1 MASSGNTSSSNASSS
16 TGSPL
21 GSPRSSPSHS
31 EVFQL
36 FAHQLSY
43 FEFMRQG
50 VYISAFPTTVT
61 TYTGESLEGPV
72 FPAFQEASDADADTQ
87 LRSFIDCL
95 RRKDFGITDVF
106 WFLPARMTEGTVSA
120 ADIIAWM
127 RSLYIGSYVLEKG
140 LGVIVIKS
148 HSDPAFEKKAYA
160 HDESLP
166 QEALDTPAM
175 FIGADGK
182 IMTVIGK
189 KAKAPTVKVQ
199 FQRGPIS
206 LLKVGL
212 HGDIIV
218 GEHIEP
224 AEKPGLFAALAEFKA
239 SSKPFIELNEKAAG
253 AAMRALAEEA
263 GLLIQG
269 SARYFMIGED
279 AHDGRDL
286 RYWKCG
292 SLYGYPRKS
301 RSVMIVVVLQCEM
314 PVDMPDPLDRVE
326 CDKARILPF
335 DFVLQEFHKD
345 GKLKPAFDAH
355 VRQLQA
361 VANVLPEIVAAL

>member
-1 MASSGNTSSSNASSS
+1 
-16 TGSPL
+16 
-21 GSPRSSPSHS
+21 
-31 EVFQL
+31 
-36 FAHQLSY
+36 
-43 FEFMRQG
+43 MRQG

-61 TYTGESLEGPV
+61 TYTGEPLEGPV
-72 FPAFQEASDADADTQ
+72 FPEFQEVSDADADTQ

-95 RRKDFGITDVF
+95 RRKDFGLTDVF
-106 WFLPARMTEGTVSA
+106 WFLPARLTEGTVSA

-189 KAKAPTVKVQ
+189 KAKAPIVKVQ

-224 AEKPGLFAALAEFKA
+224 AEKAGLFASLAAFTA
-239 SSKPFIELNEKAAG
+239 SGKTFLELNEKAAG
-253 AAMRALAEEA
+253 AAMRALAEES
-263 GLLIQG
+263 GLKIDGTAL
-269 SARYFMIGED
+269 YFMIGED
-279 AHDGRDL
+279 VKDGRDP

-326 CDKARILPF
+326 CDKARILPL

-355 VRQLQA
+355 VRQLKA
-361 VANVLPEIVAAL
+361 VASVLPEIVAAL

>member
-1 MASSGNTSSSNASSS
+1 MASSTSSSSNAS
-16 TGSPL
+16 
-21 GSPRSSPSHS
+21 RSASPSS
-31 EVFQL
+31 ATSV
-36 FAHQLSY
+36 FAHLLSY
-43 FEFMRQG
+43 FEIKFG
-50 VYISAFPTTVT
+50 NAFASLFPTTAT
-61 TYTGESLEGPV
+61 TYTGAPLEGKL
-72 FPAFQEASDADADTQ
+72 FPKLASVSDSDALQ
-87 LRSFIDCL
+87 QFHSFLDCL
-95 RRKDFGITDVF
+95 RRKEFGLTDVF
-106 WFLPARMTEGTVSA
+106 WFLPARLTEGSVSA
-120 ADIIAWM
+120 ADIISWM
-127 RSLYIGSYVLEKG
+127 RSLYIGSFSLEKG
-140 LGVIVIKS
+140 LGVILIKS
-148 HSDPAFEKKAYA
+148 EADPTFEKKAYA

-189 KAKAPTVKVQ
+189 KTKAPTVKVQ
-199 FQRGPIS
+199 FETGFVPV
-206 LLKVGL
+206 LKVGL
-212 HGDIIV
+212 HGDVIV

-224 AEKPGLFAALAEFKA
+224 AEKAGLFAALADFTA
-239 SSKPFIELNEKAAG
+239 SGKRFLELNEKAAG

-279 AHDGRDL
+279 SKDGRDP

-292 SLYGYPRKS
+292 KLYGYPRKS

-314 PVDMPDPLDRVE
+314 PANMTDPLDRVE

-335 DFVLQEFHKD
+335 DFVLKEFHKE

-361 VANVLPEIVAAL
+361 VASVLPEIVAAL